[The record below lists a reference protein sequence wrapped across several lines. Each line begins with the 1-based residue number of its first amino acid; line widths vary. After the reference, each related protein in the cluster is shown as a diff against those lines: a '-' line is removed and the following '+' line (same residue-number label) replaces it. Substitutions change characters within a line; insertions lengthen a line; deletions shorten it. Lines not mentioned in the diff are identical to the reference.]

1 MQGKYFNV
9 NVQRE
14 ELDMTRTENV
24 ELTVLCLVHNEDAY
38 LLQDRVKEDWKGYT
52 LPGGHIEIG
61 VK

>member
-38 LLQDRVKEDWKGYT
+38 FLQDRVK
-52 LPGGHIEIG
+52 
-61 VK
+61 